1 LSLSTLFPYTTLF
14 RSGPN
19 KGYIEEQ
26 YDLYKEDPNA
36 VDSSLKDIFAQYG
49 APVWLEQP
57 TSSAFE
63 GEQAASIDVKK
74 LTSAMKLV
82 EAIRHF
88 GHLEADIY
96 TVGLEKERN
105 TDLIYSKKH

>member
-1 LSLSTLFPYTTLF
+1 MGVLDVEQNEESAERFWQNF
-14 RSGPN
+14 HGPN

-88 GHLEADIY
+88 SLLEY
-96 TVGLEKERN
+96 RK
-105 TDLIYSKKH
+105 SKSLNSRQFAR

>member
-1 LSLSTLFPYTTLF
+1 MGVLDVEQNEESAERFWQNF
-14 RSGPN
+14 HGPN

-74 LTSAMKLV
+74 TNLGNETCGGYSTF
-82 EAIRHF
+82 RSF
-88 GHLEADIY
+88 GSGYL
-96 TVGLEKERN
+96 
-105 TDLIYSKKH
+105 SSWS